1 MLVLIAALVISLFA
15 SSVPAASPDPQTAQ
29 PPDPCLLKP
38 EPEPCKAYFQMYY
51 YNPDKGKCVFFG
63 GCSSVVPF
71 RKLEECRA
79 ACESGS
85 SKEGSGQAVAE
96 ISRREYD
103 VLEAVLKEHAPIPGW
118 HVHAKTIT
126 TQLSGETVAFLARTD
141 MPGEEGM
148 KLDEFIVRD
157 FNTKNRATYPLSPD
171 FTVMKNATMFR
182 SSGGPAIISLSRA
195 GFDAEQKRAIVF
207 LRDSYRVPPEVF
219 IENEFFVLLERTGDS
234 WKVIKKIQSSLKHS

>member
-1 MLVLIAALVISLFA
+1 
-15 SSVPAASPDPQTAQ
+15 
-29 PPDPCLLKP
+29 
-38 EPEPCKAYFQMYY
+38 MYY
-51 YNPDKGKCVFFG
+51 YSPDKGKCVFFG
-63 GCSSVVPF
+63 GCSAIVPF
-71 RKLEECRA
+71 TKLEECKA
-79 ACESGS
+79 ACESNPA
-85 SKEGSGQAVAE
+85 KEKAGQSVAE

-118 HVHAKTIT
+118 HVNEKTIP
-126 TQLSGETVAFLARTD
+126 TQLSGRTVAFLARTN

-157 FNTKNRATYPLSPD
+157 FNTKNRATFPLSQE

-195 GFDAEQKRAIVF
+195 GFDAEQRRAVVF
-207 LRDSYRVPPEVF
+207 LRDSYRLPPEVF
-219 IENEFFVLLERTGDS
+219 IEKEFFILLERTGDS